1 MKEITR
7 TSRSKA
13 RIVKLERAEIL
24 IMKEEDLEI
33 TATIPKEKELI
44 AQSSPDL
51 QVKVEE
57 NDVELKSEI
66 SRRRF
71 EKGW

>member
-57 NDVELKSEI
+57 NDVELKNEI
-66 SRRRF
+66 SRHRF
-71 EKGW
+71 

>member
-1 MKEITR
+1 MKEIIR

-57 NDVELKSEI
+57 NDVELKNEI
-66 SRRRF
+66 SKRRF
-71 EKGW
+71 

>member
-1 MKEITR
+1 MKEIIR

-57 NDVELKSEI
+57 NGVELKNEI
-66 SRRRF
+66 SKRRF
-71 EKGW
+71 